1 MEKTDI
7 GVLVSESL
15 QKKLLSNNQTHLLS
29 FLPYI
34 QSEKEKEK
42 YIKQIEETDL
52 ELMSNLYSI
61 YKKNKAEK
69 AIHSNDISFIES
81 QFSQENLSNN
91 MSEIIKK
98 GNEEIAQGKI
108 GLLILAGGLGTRLG
122 FEKAKGLF
130 NPQMPSNKSLFEY
143 LCNRF
148 LLSQLLSKERTKDIN
163 FKESTL
169 FIMTS
174 KHNHKDITDFFKDN
188 NYFHLK
194 KENVIFFPQNEVCS
208 LDFNGKVINISPS
221 ELYQAPDGNGGCF
234 TAMKQ
239 NKIIQICKE
248 RQIDFINVVS
258 IDNPLF
264 KVLDPLFVGTI
275 CLKGKCGINQMGAKF
290 VKKVDVNER
299 VGLFLNFKNHPMM
312 LDYMEVPAELR
323 EKRRDNGDLVYN
335 ASNILDYLISVN
347 FLDKILNDESRF
359 KELINE
365 FHILKKKFNAC
376 YVDEKEK
383 NVKYVKD
390 VDGLKFE
397 IFFNSIFEFAE
408 KEGLLL
414 LEIKREEEFAPI
426 KNKDGE
432 TSNTPT
438 ITRMK
443 MSNFFKTKY
452 KQVGGEIIND
462 SNDKIL
468 EFSLLINFDGETN
481 ETFFTKY
488 PYIPKKIDLN
498 NYEKGVY
505 FKNETIEH

>member
-7 GVLVSESL
+7 ETRISENL
-15 QKKLLSNNQTHLLS
+15 KKKLLSNNQNQLLS
-29 FLPYI
+29 FLSYI
-34 QSEKEKEK
+34 ESEKEQEK
-42 YIKQIEETDL
+42 FIKQIEETDL

-61 YKKNKAEK
+61 YKENKAEK
-69 AIHSNDISFIES
+69 IIRSNDISFIES
-81 QFSQENLSNN
+81 QFSQENLSNELN
-91 MSEIIKK
+91 EIIKK

-108 GLLILAGGLGTRLG
+108 ALLILAGGLGTRLG

-130 NPQMPSNKSLFEY
+130 NIQMPSNKSLFEY

-148 LLSQLLSKERTKDIN
+148 LLSQLLSKERTKNIN

-174 KHNHKDITDFFKDN
+174 QHNHKDITQFFKAH

-194 KENVIFFPQNEVCS
+194 QENVIFFPQNEVCG
-208 LDFNGKVINISPS
+208 LDLNGKVINISPS

-248 RQIDFINVVS
+248 RQIDFINVIS

-264 KVLDPLFVGTI
+264 KVIDPLFVGTL

-347 FLDKILNDESRF
+347 FLDKILNDEAKF

-376 YVDEKEK
+376 YIDEKEK
-383 NVKYVKD
+383 KINYVKD
-390 VDGLKFE
+390 IDGLKFE

-414 LEIKREEEFAPI
+414 LEVKREDEFVPI

-432 TSNTPT
+432 SSNTPS

-443 MSNFFKTKY
+443 MSNFFKKKY
-452 KQVGGEIIND
+452 KEIGGEILND
-462 SNDKIL
+462 SSEKML

-481 ETFFTKY
+481 HTFFSKH
-488 PYIPKKIDLN
+488 PYIPKKIDLS

-505 FKNETIEH
+505 FKNEDIEK